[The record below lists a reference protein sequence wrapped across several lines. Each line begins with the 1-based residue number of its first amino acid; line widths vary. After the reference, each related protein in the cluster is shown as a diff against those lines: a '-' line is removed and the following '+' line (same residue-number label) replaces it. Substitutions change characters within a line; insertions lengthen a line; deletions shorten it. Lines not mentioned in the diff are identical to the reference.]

1 MFWSL
6 MGVIREGAS
15 EGVGIHQN
23 SCRNNHENKHVN
35 KFSFGVFTN

>member
-6 MGVIREGAS
+6 MGVIREGAG
-15 EGVGIHQN
+15 EGIGIHQN